1 MDPASRQ
8 PNPFQPGAGARPPLL
23 AGRDAEQALADERL
37 ALLETGRR
45 PSQGILFFGPRG
57 NGKTSLLD
65 EIADHAR
72 QRGIRAEDLGV
83 SSFENREVLIRR
95 LQEKAGLTG
104 ARLRNVQFAGAGVA
118 VQPGPPSGD
127 AAELL
132 AGWIADDD
140 APLVLILD
148 EVHAVP
154 AATGRIFFNA
164 VQAAIRQ
171 ELPFLLLAAGTP
183 DAPRRLREAGTFT
196 ERMFR
201 QAPVGRLQRDA
212 TVRALTEPAAE
223 AGMPLADDAAAYL
236 AAQSQDYPYFVQVL
250 GSAAWEKAAQAE
262 ADEITVAS
270 AHAGTASVR
279 SDLERFYAARLHE
292 ARGRG
297 VHRALRPLAALIAE
311 RGGRLDNAD
320 LDQFLAE
327 ASKATGEGELLAVL
341 TDLGV
346 LWETPPAGW
355 EMGIP
360 SFADFLLRQRP
371 VDNRGPG

>member
-140 APLVLILD
+140 TPLVLILD

-297 VHRALRPLAALIAE
+297 VHRALRPLATLIAE

-320 LDQFLAE
+320 LDRFLAE

>member
-360 SFADFLLRQRP
+360 RFADFLLRQRP